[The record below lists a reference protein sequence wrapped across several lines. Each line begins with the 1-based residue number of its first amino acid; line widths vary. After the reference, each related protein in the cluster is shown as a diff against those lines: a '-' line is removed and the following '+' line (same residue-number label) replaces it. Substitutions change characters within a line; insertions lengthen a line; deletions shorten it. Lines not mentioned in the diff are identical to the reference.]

1 MSRAFKRV
9 SVAQKNSLG
18 MLVDVR
24 ARPEKL
30 GRSLARLALPTA
42 YFCNSFQGSAW
53 NALLRGSCLSWN
65 LAATLLI
72 LPGARMIHESRF

>member
-30 GRSLARLALPTA
+30 GRSLALPTA
-42 YFCNSFQGSAW
+42 YLSNYSA
-53 NALLRGSCLSWN
+53 RCLE
-65 LAATLLI
+65 
-72 LPGARMIHESRF
+72 R